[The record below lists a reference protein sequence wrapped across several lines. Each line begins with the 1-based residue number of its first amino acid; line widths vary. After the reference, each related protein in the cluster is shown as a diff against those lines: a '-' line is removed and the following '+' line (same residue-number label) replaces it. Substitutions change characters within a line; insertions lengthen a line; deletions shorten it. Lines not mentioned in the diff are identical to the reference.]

1 METHEEVLRLIL
13 AVTDRPTMTDD
24 ALAGLVEATVHATRK
39 SRRTHKRRAKQIV
52 YEYEPPQPLQRGV
65 VAGRLGLGLG
75 LGGGAFHGGGGADT
89 GWYASAGVGGGT
101 SAADSDTDRA
111 GSPGF
116 GGGVD
121 GVRATY
127 QLLAQRASGRLTE
140 ERAPKLHEYL
150 ARRDRRDMRRAGGA
164 DRPFSPDGTDS
175 RPFSP

>member
-1 METHEEVLRLIL
+1 
-13 AVTDRPTMTDD
+13 MTDD
-24 ALAGLVEATVHATRK
+24 VLAGLVETTLHATRK

-75 LGGGAFHGGGGADT
+75 GGLLHGGGAGGAFHGGSGTDT
-89 GWYASAGVGGGT
+89 GYASAGVGGGT
-101 SAADSDTDRA
+101 SAADSDTDRP

-127 QLLAQRASGRLTE
+127 QLLAQQASGRLTE